1 MRVSNGGRKPSN
13 LRSRKV
19 ASVDSIEKKVNQ
31 GKEKINVSTAPK
43 KVEAK
48 EVKEKLEVEK
58 PVEKIETIKTE
69 TEKKKVRKPKKPKKV
84 KSLPLKDNLGKLSN
98 KRIVGMVFT
107 GLLSCTLLSG
117 AVYGVYYN
125 QVRYPSQM
133 VEDVESSGLGG
144 INRWLLAINT
154 LDNSSIKSIIGED
167 SYLAKEVDYTNGD
180 KDRLN
185 FIKKMVGTVSYEP
198 KKVKA
203 KNKYGNPM
211 LERGTDD
218 IVYTDSLV
226 NGVNEELTLHYI
238 DYSKV
243 ELDVKKIKEIM
254 KQADLEPGD
263 VDYSNK
269 LIDVFCKYMVSLE
282 DEDIPLVSVKH
293 IPSMVESNGKY
304 SMLKEEDVILDK
316 VLFSSEAFYDFL
328 DDFSVAAMGEENPDW
343 VAWNKLSKKDRKGK
357 EEPDK
362 IKSNLQ
368 PTQEWSDWNSKS
380 KEEKRNLE
388 EPEKYDAKKVVSKT
402 WCGSYYLL
410 KEHEVVDSSGV
421 SVKSPVTAELGNGT
435 FKNPA
440 GFNTSIVTYIFVNQE
455 DENGKTKRVAQPI
468 RVKLIDYKVSQDALD
483 YFESKDERNRGYD
496 IKSEVQYASFT
507 FEITNLSD
515 VELTVYDDSSLADK
529 QANMAPRT
537 GTVYGLQDSVTLKPD
552 ETGVIESWGSSTE
565 LNTKYL
571 VWGSDFKRKKPV
583 VWFRVLAG
591 DLEDTSEDKGVTINK
606 SRFAEDD

>member
-31 GKEKINVSTAPK
+31 GKEKNNVSTAPK
-43 KVEAK
+43 IEVK

-198 KKVKA
+198 KQVKA

-211 LERGTDD
+211 LERGTDN

-293 IPSMVESNGKY
+293 IPNMVEGNGKY

-316 VLFSSEAFYDFL
+316 ALFSSEAFYDFL

-362 IKSNLQ
+362 IKSYLQ

-380 KEEKRNLE
+380 KEEKCNLE

-421 SVKSPVTAELGNGT
+421 SVKSPITAELGNGT

-440 GFNTSIVTYIFVNQE
+440 GFNTSIITYIFVNQE

-606 SRFAEDD
+606 SRFSEDD